1 MKSLNELYSTAPTP
15 PASPTPVPAASPT
28 PVPPASPT
36 PVPEAAATEK
46 KDESPV
52 IETPPGLPMEYV
64 EINLKN
70 QPLPS
75 VLDMASITGEEVK
88 PLNVRL
94 MPGVE
99 SIINATDIPYSPGKP
114 SRVVQDRIDQGP
126 RVFVSRLQRDKFEK
140 DFHEE
145 KSQEPQAGAQGP
157 TIAHPDTLK
166 PGTFITG
173 ESRVYRP
180 G

>member
-1 MKSLNELYSTAPTP
+1 VPQ
-15 PASPTPVPAASPT
+15 ASS
-28 PVPPASPT
+28 
-36 PVPEAAATEK
+36 EK
-46 KDESPV
+46 KEEAPV

-64 EINLKN
+64 EMNLKN

-75 VLDMASITGEEVK
+75 VMDMATITGEEVK

-94 MPGVE
+94 MPGAE
-99 SIINATDIPYSPGKP
+99 SMINATDIPYSPGKP

-126 RVFVSRLQRDKFEK
+126 RVFVSRLQREKFEK

-145 KSQEPQAGAQGP
+145 KSQASQEGAQSP
-157 TIAHPDTLK
+157 KIAHPDTLK

-173 ESRVYRP
+173 DSQVYRP